1 MRGDWSGT
9 CTCTCNPC
17 TYIFHNVGMFS
28 IMQLGPERGVGV
40 AIAKAVATEQQD
52 CGTCINW
59 EIVYLNL

>member
-17 TYIFHNVGMFS
+17 TYVFHNVGMFS

-40 AIAKAVATEQQD
+40 AIAKAVATKQHWTVAPASIGKL
-52 CGTCINW
+52 CT
-59 EIVYLNL
+59 